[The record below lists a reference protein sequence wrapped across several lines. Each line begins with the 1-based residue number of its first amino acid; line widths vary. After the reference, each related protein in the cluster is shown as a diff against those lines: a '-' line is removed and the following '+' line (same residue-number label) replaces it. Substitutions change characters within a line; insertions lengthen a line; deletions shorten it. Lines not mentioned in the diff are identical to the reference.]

1 MSQSENQVQS
11 SLPTNVTASTE
22 TTSTEQSQ
30 ASTLLTKVSE
40 SIKNSND
47 VVKERLTSLLVERE
61 IVARVELLDK
71 ALAKLSEAKKELG
84 KLKPDQT
91 SIAGDGTKTET
102 YSKEQYKK
110 REDVK
115 ENLDK
120 LNAAVQTAMLGEGPE
135 PFKKLKELVK

>member
-1 MSQSENQVQS
+1 M
-11 SLPTNVTASTE
+11 TASTE